1 LIDNKVL
8 NETLD
13 NVRPGT
19 RLNNGRLIRPAKHL
33 ADRELWGIPTSAS
46 DQRRMERAREEAQKL
61 FNHSR
66 RIEDRELEQLFP
78 GISEC
83 RGVIQAAVPPLNGIG
98 NVQPYEL
105 IVISTICKY
114 LNPDLVFEFGTFNGL
129 TTLHLAMNSP
139 AGAKIMTIDLDPEDA
154 RRQLVND
161 DTYYIKD
168 NCVGQMFQDTPEQAK
183 IEQIFGDTTTFDQA
197 AYKGKADLIFIDAG
211 HEYELVRS
219 DTEKALDMLTPNGV
233 ILWHDY
239 VFSHYGVYTWLNEL
253 SHSIPLYSI
262 PKATLVCYRRSD
274 SSADTCS
281 IMENLEA
288 QTAKPRIE
296 QSARVQKTGTSR
308 ISMQIHR
315 LRKRLVPGTS
325 RRARILR
332 YLLK

>member
-1 LIDNKVL
+1 
-8 NETLD
+8 
-13 NVRPGT
+13 
-19 RLNNGRLIRPAKHL
+19 
-33 ADRELWGIPTSAS
+33 
-46 DQRRMERAREEAQKL
+46 MERAREEAQKL
-61 FNHSR
+61 FNRSR
-66 RIEDRELEQLFP
+66 RLEDRELEQLFS

-83 RGVIQAAVPPLNGIG
+83 RGTIQAAVPLLDGIG

-139 AGAKIMTIDLDPEDA
+139 AAAQIVTIDLAPDDG
-154 RRQLVND
+154 RRQLIND

-168 NCVGQMFQDTPEQAK
+168 NCVGVMFQDTPERAK
-183 IEQIFGDTTTFDQA
+183 IEQIFGDTTTFDQV

-219 DTEKALDMLTPNGV
+219 DTEKALDMLAPNGV

-281 IMENLEA
+281 IIENLEA
-288 QTAKPRIE
+288 QTARQRRE
-296 QSARVQKTGTSR
+296 ESARVQKNRTSR
-308 ISMQIHR
+308 ISMHMHR
-315 LRKRLVPGTS
+315 LRKRFVPATS
-325 RRARILR
+325 RRARIVR